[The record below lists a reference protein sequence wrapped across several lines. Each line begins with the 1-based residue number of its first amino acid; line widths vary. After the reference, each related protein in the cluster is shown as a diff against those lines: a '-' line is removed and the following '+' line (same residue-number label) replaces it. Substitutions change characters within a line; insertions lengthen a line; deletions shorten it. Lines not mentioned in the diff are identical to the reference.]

1 MSERLT
7 DAELDAWAVRHKNA
21 AAFFDF
27 PYDEDYGMLRL
38 LDQGKEAN
46 ALAAEVERLK
56 AENDAIKE
64 ALGVKDTEDGCC
76 APGEWCH
83 YKTWTELAL
92 DYTNTIKDRD
102 RLEREAA
109 GLRAKAA
116 LADEMAVWMR
126 AWEQCDR
133 GDGGDD
139 WLRRY
144 DALRG
149 AR

>member
-21 AAFFDF
+21 AEFFDF

-56 AENDAIKE
+56 AENAEI
-64 ALGVKDTEDGCC
+64 DGC
-76 APGEWCH
+76 ARIVS
-83 YKTWTELAL
+83 KAL
-92 DYTNTIKDRD
+92 KNAVDATHTLKKKHTD
-102 RLEREAA
+102 LEREAA

-116 LADEMAVWMR
+116 LADEIAAAYQQAASLWQ
-126 AWEQCDR
+126 WQT
-133 GDGGDD
+133 D
-139 WLRRY
+139 WLARY
-144 DALRG
+144 TALRG